1 MRIPILFFAAPLM
14 MACSAA
20 DQAVDSV
27 TPDAPDVTAEKASLR
42 RISPKGI
49 DLNVEL
55 GAYNPNSIDLEARAV
70 TAKVILDGQHDLGN
84 VEIPQEIDLPSKQQ
98 ILLNV
103 PVVVDWKD
111 ATIIASLVALKRN
124 IPYTIK
130 GSVNIGVE
138 LVKFDVPFDVNDVI
152 TEQQMREA
160 VGVPP
165 PPDGGSPAA
174 EWPLSAR

>member
-27 TPDAPDVTAEKASLR
+27 TPDPPDVTAEKASLR

-49 DLNVEL
+49 DLN
-55 GAYNPNSIDLEARAV
+55 IDLEARAV

-98 ILLNV
+98 IRLNV
-103 PVVVDWKD
+103 PVVVDWND
-111 ATIIASLVALKRN
+111 ATVIAGLVALKRN
-124 IPYTIK
+124 IPYTIN

-138 LVKFDVPFDVNDVI
+138 LVKFDVTFDVADVI

-160 VGVPP
+160 IGVPP
-165 PPDGGSPAA
+165 APDAGSSAA
-174 EWPLSAR
+174 EWPAAAR